1 MLAIA
6 LTRCFVYTFPP
17 LVESLE
23 SKKPMTAVKFT
34 VSAAVFASVLATASI
49 AQAEIYK
56 YVDPVTG
63 AVEYTNQP
71 KKGATRLSTGE
82 TLSEIPTGN
91 RPARAKGSAAE
102 PRAVKV
108 SANSGTNENAG
119 KTDAS
124 VDASTQRTRDG
135 TRKQVL
141 SDELSIEE
149 KALADARLGLNNGKP
164 LPMADE
170 SVGSPKY
177 IDRVKQLEKSVRHH
191 ERNIAALKQELANL
205 RL

>member
-1 MLAIA
+1 MICSNAVLNLSMRPRLGRRSFAVAVGLA
-6 LTRCFVYTFPP
+6 LTFT
-17 LVESLE
+17 
-23 SKKPMTAVKFT
+23 TA
-34 VSAAVFASVLATASI
+34 ASN
-49 AQAEIYK
+49 AEIYK

-71 KKGATRLSTGE
+71 KKGATKLSTGE

-91 RPARAKGSAAE
+91 RPAKSKTAGAE

-108 SANSGTNENAG
+108 SANSGTNESAG
-119 KTDAS
+119 KADAA
-124 VDASTQRTRDG
+124 VDATTQRTRDG

-149 KALADARLGLNNGKP
+149 KSLAEARLALNGGKP

-170 SVGSPKY
+170 TVNSPKY
-177 IDRVKQLEKSVRHH
+177 IDRTKQLEKSVRHH
-191 ERNIAALKQELANL
+191 ERNIAALKQELSNL